1 MTTKELVGVFVLGSL
16 ATFLVGTFA
25 VIFEMFIWDMTDR
38 ISIDW
43 SWRNPRH
50 STIIHAT
57 IVAAINAA
65 ILGGGFLA
73 VWIAKG

>member
-1 MTTKELVGVFVLGSL
+1 MTAKELVGMFVLGSF
-16 ATFLVGTFA
+16 ATFLVGTF
-25 VIFEMFIWDMTDR
+25 VTIFEMFIWDMTDR

-43 SWRNPRH
+43 LWRNPRH
-50 STIIHAT
+50 STIIHTT
-57 IVAAINAA
+57 IVAAINVA